1 MRDIEVSPGGI
12 RSHASTLSGIEGRV
26 GDAAG
31 AADTTLDASAFGVV
45 NGFLAATAGLLGSA
59 LETAIRSEADSLGE
73 TVATLRQMAK
83 NHETTDDNA
92 STTIVTAGS

>member
-26 GDAAG
+26 GDAAA
-31 AADTTLDASAFGVV
+31 AADTTLDASAFGIV
-45 NGFLAATAGLLGSA
+45 NGFLAATAGLLGGS

-73 TVATLRQMAK
+73 TVATLRQMARD
-83 NHETTDDNA
+83 HETTDDNA
-92 STTIVTAGS
+92 SATIVTAGS